1 MINIDNKLDCL
12 LISPPIFY
20 SESDNIWTKVNSNF
34 PPLGLASIAAYV
46 RSKNFSVKMIDCN
59 IESPAVENFETFF
72 IKNFVNKYKDIRIIG
87 LTAMTPTIKKAYRIA
102 KICKNFY
109 PGALIVFGGV
119 HPTFVTKEVISKPFI
134 DIVVKGEG
142 EQTFLEI
149 IKQKELKSI
158 DGIAYKD
165 RKHKNEIIINK
176 PRARIIDL
184 DKLPMPAY
192 DLLPILKYRPA
203 KGSYK
208 RLPAMAMMTSRGCPG
223 RCTFCA
229 KTLGLQLFF
238 KSAKKIFKEIKY
250 LVDNYGIREILF
262 YDDTFTVY
270 KKNVVELCDLL
281 LANNI
286 DITWT
291 CFARVDFVDEEM
303 LNKMKKAGCHQIMY
317 GVENIDKSVLRNIKK
332 QINIEQVFN
341 AVKLTKKAK
350 IECRLAFMVGNPG
363 DSVEIVKKNIKVI
376 KKLDPDLLIV
386 NITTPFPGTEMFA
399 WADKKG
405 LILSYDWDDYD
416 LANPVMRLEDMG
428 IEEIKN
434 LYKIMYRSFYFRPR
448 FIFKKILSIRSY
460 EDFKVLFS
468 GFTAL
473 LSFFSIK
480 VKK

>member
-1 MINIDNKLDCL
+1 MVNIDNKLDCL

-20 SESDNIWTKVNSNF
+20 NTSDNIWTKVNSNF
-34 PPLGLASIAAYV
+34 PPLGLASIAAFA
-46 RSKNFSVKMIDCN
+46 RNKGFSVKMIDCN
-59 IESPAVENFETFF
+59 IESPSVEDFEIFF
-72 IKNFVNKYKDIRIIG
+72 VKNFVDKYNEISVIG

-102 KICKNFY
+102 EICRKFY

-119 HPTFVTKEVISKPFI
+119 HPTFVTEEVIKQPFV
-134 DIVVKGEG
+134 DIVAVGEG
-142 EQTFLEI
+142 EITSWEILE
-149 IKQKELKSI
+149 QKELDSI
-158 DGIAYKD
+158 DGIVYKD
-165 RKHKNEIIINK
+165 KNDNNKIIYNK
-176 PRARIIDL
+176 PRTRILNL
-184 DKLPMPAY
+184 DELPMPAY
-192 DLLPILKYRPA
+192 DLLPITEYRPA

-238 KSAKKIFKEIKY
+238 KSAKIIFQEIKY
-250 LVDNYGIREILF
+250 LVDNYGIKEILF
-262 YDDTFTVY
+262 YDDTFTVH
-270 KKNVVELCDLL
+270 KRNVIELCNLL
-281 LANNI
+281 LDNRI

-303 LNKMKKAGCHQIMY
+303 LVKMKEAGCHQIMY
-317 GVENIDKSVLRNIKK
+317 GVENTDSAVLLNIKK
-332 QINIEQVFN
+332 QINIDQVFS
-341 AVKLTKKAK
+341 AVKWTKQAK

-363 DSVEIVKKNIKVI
+363 DSVAIVKKNIAVI

-405 LILSYDWDDYD
+405 LLLSYDWDDYD
-416 LANPVMRLEDMG
+416 LAHPVMRLENMDVKD
-428 IEEIKN
+428 IKK

-448 FIFKKILSIRSY
+448 FIIKKILSIRSC

-473 LSFFSIK
+473 LSFFTIK
-480 VKK
+480 PKK